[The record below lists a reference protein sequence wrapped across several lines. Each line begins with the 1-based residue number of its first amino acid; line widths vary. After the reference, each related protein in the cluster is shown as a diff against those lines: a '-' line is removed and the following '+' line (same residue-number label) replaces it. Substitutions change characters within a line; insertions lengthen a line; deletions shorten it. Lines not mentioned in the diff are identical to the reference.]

1 LRLQTNVDRAAL
13 DEPLGALDFL
23 TRQKMRIDLVR
34 IWQSEKKTIL
44 AKIRRWPEP
53 NFLKD
58 LPSP

>member
-1 LRLQTNVDRAAL
+1 MNVDRAAL

-44 AKIRRWPEP
+44 AKIRRWPESS
-53 NFLKD
+53 FLKD